1 MNRPLPFLLLL
12 VLAAPVPAHAHHD
25 KKQAH
30 DMGTAAAPRA
40 AAVPLYT
47 DLGSWHHAVSTKSQR
62 AQKYFDQGLRMV
74 YAFNHEE
81 AIAAFAEAERLDST
95 CAMAPWGIALASGP
109 NINLPVDPDHEKAA
123 YAAIER
129 AQKRSAS
136 ASKAERAYIG
146 ALAMRYSERGDGDR
160 KKLDESYA
168 GAMRTV
174 AQNHPEDPDAQVLF
188 AEAMMNLRPW
198 DHWTQDGKPQP
209 GTEEIITTLER
220 VLRKWPNHPGAN
232 HYYIHTVE
240 ASPDPG
246 RALAAADR
254 LGALMPGAGHIVHMP
269 AHIYER
275 TGRYADGVRAN
286 EKGIVADE
294 KFIAT
299 RGSDGIYP
307 LMYYNH
313 NIHFLWAGLSD
324 IGKSREAVARARQVA
339 GRVTPDMVAMM
350 PMVEFI
356 PPTTYYAHARFGQWD
371 SLLAL
376 PKPPEVM
383 RYTNGMWHYA
393 RGLALAARG
402 RFDEAAVA
410 RDSVDDIADAIPE
423 DLVVGLN
430 TARPILRVAA
440 ALLAGDIDYRA
451 KKYDDAIRHY
461 EDAVK
466 KADALKYDEPP
477 AWYQPPRLFL
487 GKALLDAGRAA
498 DAEKVYRAD
507 LVLHPNLGWS
517 LYGLVQALEAQG
529 KTREAGIARAEF
541 EKAWASADVK
551 LTSSRF

>member
-1 MNRPLPFLLLL
+1 MNRPLSFVLLLL
-12 VLAAPVPAHAHHD
+12 LLAAPAPAHAHHVT
-25 KKQAH
+25 
-30 DMGTAAAPRA
+30 GTAASSS
-40 AAVPLYT
+40 AVPLFT
-47 DLGSWHHAVSTKSQR
+47 DLGTWHHAVTTKSQR
-62 AQKYFDQGLRMV
+62 AQKYFDQGLRLV
-74 YAFNHEE
+74 YAFNHDE

-95 CAMAPWGIALASGP
+95 CAMAPWGIALACGP
-109 NINLPVDPDHEKAA
+109 NINLPIDPDREKTA

-129 AQKRSAS
+129 AEKRSAF
-136 ASKAERAYIG
+136 ASKAEVAYIG
-146 ALAMRYSERGDGDR
+146 ALAKRYSERGDGDR
-160 KKLDESYA
+160 KKLNESYA
-168 GAMRTV
+168 DAMRTV
-174 AQNHPEDPDAQVLF
+174 AQNHPEDADAQVLF

-209 GTEEIITTLER
+209 GTEEIVTTLER
-220 VLRKWPNHPGAN
+220 ALRKWPNHPGAN

-254 LGALMPGAGHIVHMP
+254 LANLMPGAGHIVHMP

-275 TGRYADGVRAN
+275 TGRYTDGVLAN
-286 EKGIVADE
+286 ERGIAADE
-294 KFIAT
+294 KYIAA
-299 RGSDGIYP
+299 RNPQGVYP

-324 IGKSREAVARARQVA
+324 IGRSREAIARARQVA
-339 GRVTPDMVAMM
+339 DKITPDLVAMM

-356 PPTTYYAHARFGQWD
+356 PPTTYYAYARFGAWD

-383 RYTNGMWHYA
+383 RYTNGMWQYA
-393 RGLALAARG
+393 RGLALAAKG
-402 RFDEAAVA
+402 RFDEASVA
-410 RDSVDDIADAIPE
+410 RDSLDEIADAIPE

-430 TARPILRVAA
+430 TARPILRVAG

-451 KKYDDAIRHY
+451 KKYDDAIGHY
-461 EDAVK
+461 EDAVR

-498 DAEKVYRAD
+498 DAEKVYRED
-507 LVLHPNLGWS
+507 LLHHPNLGWT
-517 LYGLVQALEAQG
+517 LMGLTQALEAQG
-529 KTREAGIARAEF
+529 KTREAGEARAQF
-541 EKAWASADVK
+541 EKAWAGADVK

>member
-1 MNRPLPFLLLL
+1 MNRPLSFVLLLL
-12 VLAAPVPAHAHHD
+12 LAGPAPALAHHARE
-25 KKQAH
+25 QAH
-30 DMGTAAAPRA
+30 DMGTAAAPHA

-47 DLGSWHHAVSTKSQR
+47 DLGAWHHAVTTKSQR
-62 AQKYFDQGLRMV
+62 AQKYFDQGLRLV

-81 AIAAFAEAERLDST
+81 AIAAFAEAEKIDST
-95 CAMAPWGIALASGP
+95 CAMAPWGIALAYGP
-109 NINLPVDPDHEKAA
+109 NINLPVDPDREKAA

-129 AQKRSAS
+129 AEKRSAH
-136 ASKAERAYIG
+136 ASRSERAYID
-146 ALAMRYSERGDGDR
+146 ALAKRYSERGDGDR
-160 KKLDESYA
+160 KKLDENYA
-168 GAMRTV
+168 DAMRTV
-174 AQNHPEDPDAQVLF
+174 AQDHPEDADAQVLF

-209 GTEEIITTLER
+209 GTEEIVTVLER
-220 VLRKWPNHPGAN
+220 ALRKWPNHPGAN

-246 RALAAADR
+246 RALASADR
-254 LGALMPGAGHIVHMP
+254 LGGLMPGAGHLVHMP

-275 TGRYADGVRAN
+275 TGRYADGVKAN

-294 KFIAT
+294 KFIAA
-299 RGSDGIYP
+299 RGSDGVYP

-324 IGKSREAVARARQVA
+324 IGKSREAFARARQVA

-350 PMVEFI
+350 PMIEFI
-356 PPTTYYAHARFGQWD
+356 PPTSYYAYARFGEWD

-402 RFDEAAVA
+402 RLDEAAVA

-451 KKYDDAIRHY
+451 KKYDDAIGHY

-507 LVLHPNLGWS
+507 LVHHPNLGWT
-517 LYGLVQALEAQG
+517 LMGLTQALEAQG
-529 KTREAGIARAEF
+529 KTREAGEARAQF
-541 EKAWASADVK
+541 EKAWAQADVK
-551 LTSSRF
+551 LTASRF